1 MSSKFITMRFA
12 KYTGPT
18 WKLRLYWEIECNG
31 PRKWVEETISS
42 FEIYIIERGKE
53 KIYEKY

>member
-1 MSSKFITMRFA
+1 MRFA